1 MVVMRGLTKFYG
13 QMCAV
18 NQINLDIPRGSM
30 YGFVGPNG
38 AGKTTTLSMVT
49 GLLKPDGGQVWV
61 SGIDVWQQT
70 QHVKAKIGTL
80 PDRLRLFDRL
90 SGQELLTYTGLLR
103 GIDKAIVA
111 ERSAD
116 LLEVL
121 GLADDARKAVA
132 DYSAG
137 MAKKIGLALATGVL
151 ATVVLATKVSAA
163 GVGLS
168 PMSERFDLYAGR
180 NQTGKFT
187 VFNVTDYELTY
198 RISTTPFSVVGSDED
213 HDYTSETAQTE
224 MTRWVSLD
232 QNEVTIPA
240 QGNAEITY
248 TISVPIDA
256 PGGSQHASFLVAPIL
271 SASQAEN
278 IGIQNIN
285 GIRFLV
291 FGSIRDGNSRETGEL
306 LKQKFPWWLSS
317 GALTARAQVKNTGN
331 LDFPVTQ
338 QLAVK
343 NLMGNVIWESEPATN
358 YALAGS
364 EKPLSHV
371 WPETA
376 FGIYIVSYNVNFLG
390 QDHLITHPVF
400 LIPIWALVLVIVL
413 LAVIIIT
420 IVHAHTKRKRQASFK
435 KYV

>member
-137 MAKKIGLALATGVL
+137 MAKKIGLACAVIHAPDLLVL
-151 ATVVLATKVSAA
+151 DEPFEAIDPVSARSIA
-163 GVGLS
+163 EILGSFVRDGGTVILS
-168 PMSERFDLYAGR
+168 SHVMDTVERLC
-180 NQTGKFT
+180 
-187 VFNVTDYELTY
+187 
-198 RISTTPFSVVGSDED
+198 D
-213 HDYTSETAQTE
+213 HVA
-224 MTRWVSLD
+224 
-232 QNEVTIPA
+232 IIA
-240 QGNAEITY
+240 QGR
-248 TISVPIDA
+248 V
-256 PGGSQHASFLVAPIL
+256 
-271 SASQAEN
+271 
-278 IGIQNIN
+278 
-285 GIRFLV
+285 
-291 FGSIRDGNSRETGEL
+291 
-306 LKQKFPWWLSS
+306 
-317 GALTARAQVKNTGN
+317 LTAGTVAQVAAGAD
-331 LDFPVTQ
+331 LESRFI
-338 QLAVK
+338 QLVGGDRAR
-343 NLMGNVIWESEPATN
+343 EE
-358 YALAGS
+358 LAWLRPS
-364 EKPLSHV
+364 
-371 WPETA
+371 
-376 FGIYIVSYNVNFLG
+376 
-390 QDHLITHPVF
+390 
-400 LIPIWALVLVIVL
+400 
-413 LAVIIIT
+413 
-420 IVHAHTKRKRQASFK
+420 
-435 KYV
+435 